1 MAGVHGMWLFGL
13 AAAFTDMPVRIVPQ
27 AAQAQAVPIQLAP
40 NTRFVAPQVEQGSSN
55 VSAWVAP
62 VAMLAVAAM
71 ATSARKVR
79 PGPRRVPTVTMFKE
93 GDIGVLPPLGVYD
106 PLGLIGTRD
115 MRRFEVME
123 IKHGRAAMLAF
134 VNVITLQAGF
144 RFPGY
149 ISPSN
154 DLKFEDIPSGC
165 FASLEALPTASWL
178 QIMTVT
184 CMMETGYFLFSADDP
199 TKEPGDIAGGLPW
212 VRYDDAEVRT
222 FKLNAERQNGRA
234 AMLGITGC
242 LIHELLGVDA
252 LFPIVS
258 D

>member
-1 MAGVHGMWLFGL
+1 VPVPVGL
-13 AAAFTDMPVRIVPQ
+13 ATTQR
-27 AAQAQAVPIQLAP
+27 L
-40 NTRFVAPQVEQGSSN
+40 VAPVVEQGSSS

-62 VAMLAVAAM
+62 VAMLAVAAV
-71 ATSARKVR
+71 ATSARKVK
-79 PGPRRVPTVTMFKE
+79 PGPRRVPTITMFQE

-106 PLGLIGTRD
+106 PLGLIATRD
-115 MRRFEVME
+115 MRRYEVME

-134 VNVITLQAGF
+134 LNVILTEAGV

-154 DLKFEDIPSGC
+154 DLQFKDIPSGC
-165 FASLEALPTASWL
+165 FASLEALPTAAWL

-184 CMMETGYFLFSADDP
+184 CMAETGYFIFNSDDP
-199 TKEPGDIAGGLPW
+199 NLRPGDIGGPNW
-212 VRYDDAEVRT
+212 VRYDDPEVRT

-242 LIHELLGVDA
+242 LIHELLGVNA
-252 LFPIVS
+252 LFPIVQN
-258 D
+258 

>member
-1 MAGVHGMWLFGL
+1 MAGVLGMWLLGV
-13 AAAFTDMPVRIVPQ
+13 AAAFTEMQVRVVPQ
-27 AAQAQAVPIQLAP
+27 AVQAQAVPMPISATPLL
-40 NTRFVAPQVEQGSSN
+40 VAPAPDQGSMTGTW
-55 VSAWVAP
+55 AAP
-62 VAMLAVAAM
+62 VAMLAVAAV

-93 GDIGVLPPLGVYD
+93 GDVGVLPPLGVYD

-115 MRRFEVME
+115 MRRYEVME

-134 VNVITLQAGF
+134 LNVLILKAGY

-178 QIMTVT
+178 QIMSVT
-184 CMMETGYFLFSADDP
+184 CMMETGYFLFSSDDP
-199 TKEPGDIAGGLPW
+199 TKAPGDISGDLPW
-212 VRYDDAEVRT
+212 VRYSDPEVKK
-222 FKLNAERQNGRA
+222 FKLNVERQQGRA

-252 LFPIVS
+252 LFPIIQ
-258 D
+258 